1 MLALIKILI
10 IFAFILILIKKK
22 LNIGL
27 SLILASFL
35 FWILFQIPIS
45 KFPSVFPSGF
55 FAYENTNLLLSVFSI
70 MVLGNLLSNNG
81 ELVKLVQGIEERIR
95 DSRLVSPALSALIG
109 LLPMP
114 GGALFSAPLIEASYS
129 SNSSSS
135 QLLTFINYWYRHV
148 WEYFL
153 PLYPVIL
160 MASNI
165 TGLSLAWIIIHHLPF
180 TLFALIGGW
189 LVIKDQKPIS
199 KANIKT
205 ESIPLKTLFRLF
217 VPILIPVFV
226 VLFNQPVWLGVAM
239 GIIFCV
245 FFHRMNL
252 STLSRLMFHRF
263 YWTMILDV
271 VGVILFKTVIIE
283 SGGISILVDSF
294 LSNHFPVFIIGMVIP
309 FLIALISGYSSAFI
323 GIAFPIILPL
333 LTHYSIQ
340 QIFPLL
346 FISGYAGIT
355 FSPAHLCLILTCRHF
370 KSDLI
375 LTYRLLFFPFLLVF
389 SWGVI
394 WFFLAR

>member
-1 MLALIKILI
+1 MPVLIKILI
-10 IFAFILILIKKK
+10 IFAFILVLIKKK

-35 FWILFQIPIS
+35 FWILFQIPLS
-45 KFPSVFPSGF
+45 KFFSIFPLGF

-70 MVLGNLLSNNG
+70 MLLGNLLSNNG

-109 LLPMP
+109 FLPMP

-129 SNSSSS
+129 SNSLSS

-160 MASNI
+160 MASTI

-180 TLFALIGGW
+180 TILALIGGW
-189 LVIKDQKPIS
+189 LVIKNQKPVPNA
-199 KANIKT
+199 KTKT
-205 ESIPLKTLFRLF
+205 EPMPLKTFLRLF
-217 VPILIPVFV
+217 IPILIPVFV
-226 VLFNQPVWLGVAM
+226 VLLNQPVWLGAAM
-239 GIIFCV
+239 GIVFCV

-263 YWTMILDV
+263 SWAMMLDV
-271 VGVILFKTVIIE
+271 VGVIFFKTVIIE
-283 SGGISILVDSF
+283 SGSIPILVDSF
-294 LSNHFPVFIIGMVIP
+294 LSSHFPILIIGMAVP

-333 LTHYSIQ
+333 FSEYSIQ
-340 QIFPLL
+340 QIFPLI

-375 LTYRLLFFPFLLVF
+375 STYRLLFFPFLLVF

>member
-10 IFAFILILIKKK
+10 IFAFILVLIKKK

-35 FWILFQIPIS
+35 FWILFQIPFS
-45 KFPSVFPSGF
+45 KFPSVFPLGF

-70 MVLGNLLSNNG
+70 MLLGNLLSNNG
-81 ELVKLVQGIEERIR
+81 ELVKLVRGIEERIR

-129 SNSSSS
+129 SSSSSS

-160 MASNI
+160 MASNL
-165 TGLSLAWIIIHHLPF
+165 TGLSLAWIIIHLPF
-180 TLFALIGGW
+180 TLLALIGGW
-189 LVIKDQKPIS
+189 IVIKNQKPLS

-205 ESIPLKTLFRLF
+205 ESMPLKTLLRLF

-226 VLFNQPVWLGVAM
+226 VLLNQPVWLGAAM
-239 GIIFCV
+239 GMVFCV

-252 STLSRLMFHRF
+252 TTLSRLMFHRF
-263 YWTMILDV
+263 SWAMMLDV

-283 SGGISILVDSF
+283 SGSIPVLVDSF
-294 LSNHFPVFIIGMVIP
+294 LSSHFPILIIGMVIP

-333 LTHYSIQ
+333 FTEYSIQ
-340 QIFPLL
+340 QIFPLI

-375 LTYRLLFFPFLLVF
+375 STYRQLFLPFLLVF

>member
-1 MLALIKILI
+1 MPVLIKILI
-10 IFAFILILIKKK
+10 IFAFILVLIKKK

-27 SLILASFL
+27 SLLLASFL
-35 FWILFQIPIS
+35 FWILFQIPLS
-45 KFPSVFPSGF
+45 KFFSIFPLGF

-70 MVLGNLLSNNG
+70 MLLGNLLSNNG

-109 LLPMP
+109 FLPMP

-129 SNSSSS
+129 SNSLSS

-160 MASNI
+160 MASTI

-180 TLFALIGGW
+180 TILALIGGW
-189 LVIKDQKPIS
+189 LVIKNQKPVPNA
-199 KANIKT
+199 KTKT
-205 ESIPLKTLFRLF
+205 EPMPLKTFLRLF
-217 VPILIPVFV
+217 IPILIPVFV
-226 VLFNQPVWLGVAM
+226 VLLNQPVWLGAAM
-239 GIIFCV
+239 GIVFCV

-263 YWTMILDV
+263 SWAMMLDV
-271 VGVILFKTVIIE
+271 VGVIFFKTVIIE
-283 SGGISILVDSF
+283 SGSIPILVDSF
-294 LSNHFPVFIIGMVIP
+294 LSSHFPILIIGMAVP

-333 LTHYSIQ
+333 FSEYSIQ
-340 QIFPLL
+340 QIFPLI

-375 LTYRLLFFPFLLVF
+375 STYRLLFFPFLLVF

>member
-1 MLALIKILI
+1 MPVLIKILI
-10 IFAFILILIKKK
+10 IFAFILVLIKKK

-35 FWILFQIPIS
+35 FWILFQIPLS
-45 KFPSVFPSGF
+45 KFFSIFPLGF

-70 MVLGNLLSNNG
+70 MLLGNLLSNNG

-109 LLPMP
+109 FLPMP

-129 SNSSSS
+129 SNSLSS

-160 MASNI
+160 MASTI

-180 TLFALIGGW
+180 TILALIGGW
-189 LVIKDQKPIS
+189 LVIKNQKPVPNA
-199 KANIKT
+199 KTKT
-205 ESIPLKTLFRLF
+205 EPMPLKTFLRLF
-217 VPILIPVFV
+217 IPILIPVFV
-226 VLFNQPVWLGVAM
+226 VLLNQPVWLGAAM
-239 GIIFCV
+239 GIVFCV

-263 YWTMILDV
+263 SWAMMLDV

-283 SGGISILVDSF
+283 SGSIPVLVDSF
-294 LSNHFPVFIIGMVIP
+294 LSSHFPILIIGMVIP

-333 LTHYSIQ
+333 FTEYSIQ
-340 QIFPLL
+340 QIFPLI

-375 LTYRLLFFPFLLVF
+375 STYRQLFLPFLLVF

>member
-1 MLALIKILI
+1 MPALIKILV

-35 FWILFQIPIS
+35 FWLLFRIPFS
-45 KFPSVFPSGF
+45 RFPSVFPLGF
-55 FAYENTNLLLSVFSI
+55 FAYENIDLLLSVFSI
-70 MVLGNLLSNNG
+70 MLLGNLLSNNG
-81 ELVKLVQGIEERIR
+81 ELVQLVQGIEERIH
-95 DSRLVSPALSALIG
+95 DSRLVSPALSALVG

-114 GGALFSAPLIEASYS
+114 GGALFSAPLIEAS
-129 SNSSSS
+129 SSSS
-135 QLLTFINYWYRHV
+135 SSSNQLLTFINYWYRHL

-160 MASNI
+160 MASSL
-165 TGLSLAWIIIHHLPF
+165 TGLSLSWIILHHLPF
-180 TLFALIGGW
+180 TLLALIGGW
-189 LVIKDQKPIS
+189 LVIKNQK
-199 KANIKT
+199 KVTKT
-205 ESIPLKTLFRLF
+205 KVKSMPSKTLLRLLM
-217 VPILIPVFV
+217 PILIPVII
-226 VLFNQPVWLGVAM
+226 VLLNQPVWLGASL
-239 GIIFCV
+239 GIVFCIII
-245 FFHRMNL
+245 HHMNP

-263 YWTMILDV
+263 SWAMMVDV

-283 SGGISILVDSF
+283 SGSIPNLVNAF
-294 LSNHFPVFIIGMVIP
+294 LASQFPILIIGMIIP
-309 FLIALISGYSSAFI
+309 FLIALISGYSSAYI

-333 LTHYSIQ
+333 LTGYSLQ

-375 LTYRLLFFPFLLVF
+375 STYRLLFFPFLLVF
-389 SWGVI
+389 SWGII
-394 WFFLAR
+394 WFFIAR

>member
-10 IFAFILILIKKK
+10 IFAFILVLIKKK

-35 FWILFQIPIS
+35 FWILFQIPFS
-45 KFPSVFPSGF
+45 KFPSVFPLGF

-70 MVLGNLLSNNG
+70 MLLGNLLSNNG
-81 ELVKLVQGIEERIR
+81 ELVKLVRGIEERIR

-129 SNSSSS
+129 SSSSS
-135 QLLTFINYWYRHV
+135 IQLLTFINYWYRHV

-160 MASNI
+160 MASNL

-180 TLFALIGGW
+180 TLLALIGGW
-189 LVIKDQKPIS
+189 IVIKNQKPLS

-205 ESIPLKTLFRLF
+205 ESMPLKTLLRLF

-226 VLFNQPVWLGVAM
+226 VLLNQPVWLGAAM
-239 GIIFCV
+239 GIVFCV

-252 STLSRLMFHRF
+252 TTLSRLMFHRF
-263 YWTMILDV
+263 SWAMMLDV

-283 SGGISILVDSF
+283 SGSIPVLVDSF
-294 LSNHFPVFIIGMVIP
+294 LSSHFPILIIGMVIP

-333 LTHYSIQ
+333 FTEYSIQ
-340 QIFPLL
+340 QIFPLI

-375 LTYRLLFFPFLLVF
+375 STYRQLFLPFLLVF

>member
-1 MLALIKILI
+1 MPVLIKILI
-10 IFAFILILIKKK
+10 IFAFILVLIKKK

-35 FWILFQIPIS
+35 FWILFQIPLS
-45 KFPSVFPSGF
+45 KFFSIFPLGF

-70 MVLGNLLSNNG
+70 MLLGNLLSNNG

-109 LLPMP
+109 FLPMP
-114 GGALFSAPLIEASYS
+114 GGALFSAPLIEASDS
-129 SNSSSS
+129 SNSLSS

-160 MASNI
+160 MASTI

-180 TLFALIGGW
+180 TILALIGGW
-189 LVIKDQKPIS
+189 LVIKNQKPVPNA
-199 KANIKT
+199 KTKT
-205 ESIPLKTLFRLF
+205 EPMPLKTFLRLF
-217 VPILIPVFV
+217 IPILIPVFV
-226 VLFNQPVWLGVAM
+226 VLLNQPVWLGAAM
-239 GIIFCV
+239 GIVFCV

-263 YWTMILDV
+263 SWAMMLDV
-271 VGVILFKTVIIE
+271 VGVIFFKTVIIE
-283 SGGISILVDSF
+283 SGSIPILVDSF
-294 LSNHFPVFIIGMVIP
+294 LSSHFPILIIGMAVP

-333 LTHYSIQ
+333 FSEYSIQ
-340 QIFPLL
+340 QIFPLI

-375 LTYRLLFFPFLLVF
+375 STYRQLFLPFLLVF